1 MYKYKIF
8 DIIICE
14 VDIMCGFV
22 GFIDKKK
29 NKKKIIKDMADIIV
43 HRGPDS
49 DGYYTDDDC
58 ALGFRRLSIIDLS
71 GGTQPIYN
79 EDKTMAIIFNG
90 EIYNY
95 QEIRK
100 DLLKKG
106 HKFKTESDTEVILH
120 GYEEYHEKILD
131 KLRGMFAFVIYNVND
146 KTLFGARD
154 FYGIKPLY
162 YYKDDNEFMFGSEI
176 KSFLGHPGFKKELNR
191 DMLKQ
196 YLTFQYSVGEDTFF
210 KNVYKLRP
218 GHYFKYHDG
227 ELEIVKYY
235 ELKINNDDSKSLDE
249 WKDIIRKEL
258 NESIKY
264 HKVSDVEVGS
274 FLSSGVDSSIV
285 ATLSDVDKTFTV
297 GYDNKKYSE
306 IDYAKE
312 LSDKIGVKNI
322 SKKISKEEYFKK
334 FPMIQYYMDEPLAD
348 ASAVALYFVANT
360 ASKHVKVALSGE
372 GADEIFGGYNI
383 YHEPYS
389 VSWYNK
395 IPYPVRRFIGILAYP
410 MRNHSGF
417 NFLVRRSKKLEDR
430 YVGNAFIF
438 EPRDAD
444 KVLSY
449 KDTRN
454 FRELTKPYYD
464 KVKDYDQVAKMQYI
478 DFNFWLIG
486 DILLKADKMSMAN
499 SLEVRVPF
507 LDRPLVSEVI
517 NMPAKYKIVGNQT
530 KYAFREVCKEALPE
544 KWADKKKLG
553 FPVPIRE
560 WIKEENIYNDIYK
573 KFSEASE
580 FFKPKEIIKLL
591 EEHKNGKRDNSRKVW
606 TIYSFLIWYQEYFV
620 KR

>member
-1 MYKYKIF
+1 
-8 DIIICE
+8 
-14 VDIMCGFV
+14 MCGFV
-22 GFIDKKK
+22 GFIDKSK
-29 NKKKIIKDMADIIV
+29 NKKKIINDMADIIK

-49 DGYYTDDDC
+49 DGYYVDSEC
-58 ALGFRRLSIIDLS
+58 ALGFRRLSIIDLD
-71 GGTQPIYN
+71 GGSQPIYN
-79 EDKTMAIIFNG
+79 EEGDKVIVFNG

-95 QEIRK
+95 QEIR
-100 DLLKKG
+100 DELKKCG
-106 HKFKTESDTEVILH
+106 HTFKTETDTEVILH
-120 GYEEYHEKILD
+120 GYEEYGSGVLN
-131 KLRGMFAFVIYNVND
+131 KLRGMFAFVIYD
-146 KTLFGARD
+146 TQEKSIFGARD

-162 YYKDDNEFMFGSEI
+162 YYNDEKEFMFGSEI
-176 KSFLGHPGFKKELNR
+176 KAFLGHPSFKKELNR

-210 KNVYKLRP
+210 KDVFKLRP
-218 GHYFKYHDG
+218 GHFFKYQNG
-227 ELEIVKYY
+227 NLEIEKYY
-235 ELKINNDDSKSLDE
+235 EIEIKSDDSKSLEE

-274 FLSSGVDSSIV
+274 FLSSGVDSSII

-306 IDYAKE
+306 IDYAKD
-312 LSDKIGVKNI
+312 LSEKIGVQNI
-322 SKKISKEEYFKK
+322 SKKISKEEYFDK
-334 FPMIQYYMDEPLAD
+334 FASIQYYMDEPLAD
-348 ASAVALYFVANT
+348 PSAVALYFVANT

-389 VSWYNK
+389 VSWYYK
-395 IPYPVRRFIGILAYP
+395 VPYFIRRFIGMMAYP
-410 MRNHSGF
+410 FRNHTGF

-438 EPRDAD
+438 EPRDAN
-444 KVLSY
+444 KILSY
-449 KDTRN
+449 KDKHD

-464 KVKDYDQVAKMQYI
+464 KVVGNDEVAKMQYI

-507 LDRPLVSEVI
+507 LDRQLISNVI
-517 NMPAKYKIVGNQT
+517 SIPAKYKIVGNET
-530 KYAFREVCKEALPE
+530 KYAFREVCKETLDT
-544 KWADKKKLG
+544 KWASKKKLG

-560 WIKEENIYNDIYK
+560 WIKEDDIYEK
-573 KFSEASE
+573 IYQMFSEATE
-580 FFKPKEIIKLL
+580 FFKVDKIIKLL
-591 EEHKNGKRDNSRKVW
+591 DEHKNGKRDNSRKIW
-606 TIYSFLIWYQEYFV
+606 TIYSFLVWYQEYFV
-620 KR
+620 NRAIARKKSI

>member
-1 MYKYKIF
+1 
-8 DIIICE
+8 
-14 VDIMCGFV
+14 MCGFV
-22 GFIDKKK
+22 GFVDRSK
-29 NKKKIIKDMADIIV
+29 NKKKIVKDMADKII

-49 DGYYTDDDC
+49 DGYYVDDEVS
-58 ALGFRRLSIIDLS
+58 LGFRRLSIIDLE

-79 EDKTMAIIFNG
+79 EDNSRVIVFNG

-95 QEIRK
+95 KEIK
-100 DLLKKG
+100 EELLKKG

-120 GYEEYHEKILD
+120 GYEEYEEKILD
-131 KLRGMFAFVIYNVND
+131 KLRGMFAFVIYD
-146 KTLFGARD
+146 KKKKTLFGARD

-162 YYKDDNEFMFGSEI
+162 YYKDSKEFMFGSEI
-176 KSFLGHPGFKKELNR
+176 KAFLGHPNFKKELNR

-196 YLTFQYSVGEDTFF
+196 YLTFQYSVSEDTFF

-235 ELKINNDDSKSLDE
+235 EIKIESDDSKTLDE
-249 WKDIIRKEL
+249 WKDIIRDNL

-312 LSDKIGVKNI
+312 LSEKIGVKNI
-322 SKKISKEEYFKK
+322 SKKISKEEYFDK

-348 ASAVALYFVANT
+348 PSAVALYFVANT

-395 IPYPVRRFIGILAYP
+395 IPYPIRRFIGILAYP
-410 MRNHSGF
+410 LRNHTGF

-438 EPRDAD
+438 DPREAD
-444 KVLSY
+444 KIISY
-449 KDTRN
+449 EDKRT
-454 FRELTKPYYD
+454 FKELTKPYYD
-464 KVKDYDQVAKMQYI
+464 KAKSYDDVAKMQYI

-507 LDRPLVSEVI
+507 LDKNLISSVI
-517 NMPAKYKIVGNQT
+517 GIPSKYKIVGNET
-530 KYAFREVCKEALPE
+530 KYAFRQVCKESLDD
-544 KWADKKKLG
+544 KWASKKKLG

-560 WIKEENIYNDIYK
+560 WIKDEDVYNKIYDM
-573 KFSEASE
+573 FSNSSE
-580 FFKPKEIIKLL
+580 FFKTDKIIKLL
-591 EEHKNGKRDNSRKVW
+591 DDHKNGRRDNSRKIW
-606 TIYSFLIWYQEYFV
+606 TIYSFLVWYQEYFS
-620 KR
+620 

>member
-1 MYKYKIF
+1 
-8 DIIICE
+8 
-14 VDIMCGFV
+14 MCGFV
-22 GFIDKKK
+22 GFVDKAN
-29 NKKKIIKDMADIIV
+29 NKKKIIKDMADIIK

-49 DGYYTDDDC
+49 DGYYVGNDC
-58 ALGFRRLSIIDLS
+58 ALGFRRLSIIDLA
-71 GGTQPIYN
+71 GGDQPIYN
-79 EDKTMAIIFNG
+79 EDNTKIITFNG

-95 QEIRK
+95 QEIRE
-100 DLLKKG
+100 DLVGKG
-106 HKFKTESDTEVILH
+106 HKFKTNSDTEVLLH
-120 GYEEYHEKILD
+120 GYEEYGSKLLN
-131 KLRGMFAFVIYNVND
+131 KLRGMFAFVIYDIKDNS
-146 KTLFGARD
+146 LFVARD

-162 YYKDDNEFMFGSEI
+162 YYLTDDEFMFGSEI
-176 KSFLGHPGFKKELNR
+176 KSFLGHPNFKKELNR

-218 GHYFKYHDG
+218 GHYMTYKDG
-227 ELEIVKYY
+227 KLDIKKYY
-235 ELKINNDDSKSLDE
+235 EIDLTSDNTKSLDE

-258 NESIKY
+258 KESIKY
-264 HKVSDVEVGS
+264 HKISDVEVGS

-312 LSDKIGVKNI
+312 LSEKIGVKNI
-322 SKKISKEEYFKK
+322 SKKISKKEYFDK
-334 FPMIQYYMDEPLAD
+334 FSDIQYFMDEPLAD
-348 ASAVALYFVANT
+348 PSAAALYFVANT

-395 IPYPVRRFIGILAYP
+395 IPYPIRRGIGVMAYP
-410 MRNHSGF
+410 FRNHTGF

-438 EPRDAD
+438 DPHDAE
-444 KVLSY
+444 KILSY
-449 KDTRN
+449 QDKHT
-454 FRELTKPYYD
+454 FKELTKSYYE
-464 KVKDYDQVAKMQYI
+464 KAKNYDDVGKMQYI

-507 LDRPLVSEVI
+507 LDRMLISNVISMPSE
-517 NMPAKYKIVGNQT
+517 YKIVGNET
-530 KYAFREVCKEALPE
+530 KYAFRQVCKETLDP
-544 KWADKKKLG
+544 KWANKKKLG

-560 WIKEENIYNDIYK
+560 WIKEEDTYNNIYK
-573 KFSEASE
+573 LFESSHE
-580 FFKPKEIIKLL
+580 FFNVNRILKLL
-591 EEHKNGKRDNSRKVW
+591 ADHKNGKCDNSRKIW

>member
-1 MYKYKIF
+1 
-8 DIIICE
+8 
-14 VDIMCGFV
+14 MCGFV
-22 GFIDKKK
+22 GFVDKEK

-49 DGYYTDDDC
+49 DGYYTNDSI
-58 ALGFRRLSIIDLS
+58 ALGFRRLSIIDLD
-71 GGTQPIYN
+71 GGSQPIYN
-79 EDKTMAIIFNG
+79 KDKSKVIVFNG

-95 QEIRK
+95 KELREE
-100 DLLKKG
+100 LVAKG
-106 HKFKTESDTEVILH
+106 YEFVTKSDTEVILH
-120 GYEEYHEKILD
+120 GYEEYDSEILN
-131 KLRGMFAFVIYNVND
+131 KLRGMFAFIIYD
-146 KTLFGARD
+146 SKDDSIFGARD

-162 YYKDDNEFMFGSEI
+162 YYKTDEEFMFGSEI
-176 KSFLGHPGFKKELNR
+176 KSFLGHPKFKKELNR

-196 YLTFQYSVGEDTFF
+196 YLTFQYSVSEDTFF

-218 GHYFKYHDG
+218 GHYFRYKDG
-227 ELEIVKYY
+227 HMDIEKYY
-235 ELKINNDDSKSLDE
+235 EIDLTSDDSKSLEE
-249 WKDIIRKEL
+249 WKAIIRKEL

-306 IDYAKE
+306 VDYAKE
-312 LSDKIGVKNI
+312 LSKKINVKNV
-322 SKKISKEEYFKK
+322 SKKISKEEYFDK
-334 FPMIQYYMDEPLAD
+334 FSLIQYHMDEPLAD
-348 ASAVALYFVANT
+348 PSAVALYFVANT
-360 ASKHVKVALSGE
+360 ASKYVKVALSGE
-372 GADEIFGGYNI
+372 GADEIFGGYNR

-395 IPYPVRRFIGILAYP
+395 IPYFIRRGIGILAYP
-410 MRNHSGF
+410 FRNHTGF

-438 EPRDAD
+438 EPEDAN
-444 KVLSY
+444 KILSY
-449 KDTRN
+449 KDKRT
-454 FRELTKPYYD
+454 FKELTKPYYE
-464 KVKDYDQVAKMQYI
+464 KAKNYDDVGKMQYI

-507 LDRPLVSEVI
+507 LDKNLISNVI
-517 NMPAKYKIVGNQT
+517 SIPSKYKIVGNET
-530 KYAFREVCKEALPE
+530 KYAFRQVCKETLDP

-560 WIKEENIYNDIYK
+560 WIKDDDVYNDIYNVFK
-573 KFSEASE
+573 GAKE
-580 FFKPKEIIKLL
+580 FFNVDKIIKLL
-591 EEHKNGKRDNSRKVW
+591 NQHKKGKRDNSRKIW

>member
-1 MYKYKIF
+1 
-8 DIIICE
+8 
-14 VDIMCGFV
+14 MCGFV

-29 NKKKIIKDMADIIV
+29 SKKKIIKDMADIIA

-49 DGYYTDDDC
+49 DGYYVGDEC
-58 ALGFRRLSIIDLS
+58 ALGFRRLSIIDLD

-79 EDKTMAIIFNG
+79 EDNNMIITFNG

-95 QEIRK
+95 KEIREK
-100 DLLKKG
+100 LIKKG
-106 HKFKTESDTEVILH
+106 HKFRTESDTEVILH
-120 GYEEYHEKILD
+120 GYEEYGEKILD
-131 KLRGMFAFVIYNVND
+131 KLRGMFAFVIYDTKN

-162 YYKDDNEFMFGSEI
+162 YYIDDEEFMFGSEI

-191 DMLKQ
+191 DLLKQ

-227 ELEIVKYY
+227 KLDITKYY
-235 ELKINNDDSKSLDE
+235 EIKIESDDSKSLEE

-312 LSDKIGVKNI
+312 LSEKIKVKNI
-322 SKKISKEEYFKK
+322 SKKISKEEYFKN
-334 FPMIQYYMDEPLAD
+334 FPKIQYYMDEPLAD
-348 ASAVALYFVANT
+348 PSAVALYFVANT

-395 IPYPVRRFIGILAYP
+395 IPYPIRKGIGVLAYP
-410 MRNHSGF
+410 LRNHTGF

-438 EPRDAD
+438 EPGDAN
-444 KVLSY
+444 KILSY
-449 KDTRN
+449 TDKHD
-454 FRELTKPYYD
+454 FRELTRPYYD
-464 KVKDYDQVAKMQYI
+464 KIKNYDDVAKMQYI

-507 LDRPLVSEVI
+507 LDRPLVNEVI
-517 NMPAKYKIVGNQT
+517 NIPSKYKIAGNQT
-530 KYAFREVCKEALPE
+530 KYAFREVCKEELPE

-560 WIKEENIYNDIYK
+560 WIKEEDIYNNIRKIFEDGG
-573 KFSEASE
+573 E
-580 FFKPKEIIKLL
+580 FFKTDRIIKLL
-591 EEHKNGKRDNSRKVW
+591 DDHCKGKHDNSRKIW
-606 TIYSFLIWYQEYFV
+606 TIYSFLIWYQEYFIN
-620 KR
+620 R